1 LSNKQNDII
10 YDNIGEAEPMSEL
23 TDMVEEMLDRSITM
37 AEWQKLSDWLLKTQ
51 LNQVEVCKKLA
62 LKAISSL
69 TTDIKTS

>member
-1 LSNKQNDII
+1 MSNKQNDII